1 MAHDDQTERVEALL
15 EGLNEPQREAVTHG
29 EGPLLILAGAGS
41 GKTRVLTHRIAYLIF
56 TGQSHPSEILAIT
69 FTNKAAQEMRGRVER
84 LLGGS
89 TRGMWL
95 MTFHAACARILRAS
109 GERLG
114 YTKRFTI
121 YDQADARRMVKR
133 CIEEVGVDPKRFA
146 PAAVHSQIS
155 QAKNKL
161 LFAEDCAQAVG
172 SPFEQVVAE
181 VYQLY
186 ESELHRMNAMDF
198 DDLLLRTVNLFELY
212 EDVRERYA
220 QMFKDVLVDEY
231 QDTNHAQY
239 RLLQLIVG
247 GGRRAPTRGERVNIP
262 GHRNLAVVGDDS
274 QSIYGFRGADV
285 TNILDFTDDFP
296 DARVVKLEQNYR
308 STQNILSAANA
319 VIANN
324 RGGIA
329 KRLWSEK
336 GAGSPIR
343 VHGLEDEH
351 AEARF
356 VVGEIERLVDEGA
369 SRAEIAVFYRTN
381 AMSRVIEDM
390 LVRREI
396 AYQVIGGTKF
406 YERAEIKDAIA
417 YLAWIAN
424 PFDVVSFQ
432 RVVNSP
438 RRGLGQTSLSR
449 IVAHSATVGQSV
461 WEVAGAANR
470 IPGLGAAAI
479 KSLTRFMSTM
489 EELSELAGGGVPV
502 GDLMEAVLSRSG
514 YTEALE
520 SESVGGG
527 EKAFE
532 AQGRLENL
540 QQLVEVA
547 HEFDASMQA
556 EEDTLELFLQELA
569 LKSDADSRSDE
580 EGLVT
585 LMTLHNA
592 KGLEYPTVF
601 VAGCEEGVFPH
612 QRALDEGGLEEERRL
627 FYVAVTRAMR
637 ELYFTYARRRSV
649 FGASTYGLSSR
660 FLDEIPADL
669 TERDELPAPRPGGAR
684 MGLGLGGVGGGA
696 RASANGGADRG
707 GGSWQSSTPST
718 ATSFKLGEDVN
729 HAAFGEGVVTG
740 VEPGGIIVVRFASD
754 GSERKLMADYAP
766 VTRR

>member
-1 MAHDDQTERVEALL
+1 
-15 EGLNEPQREAVTHG
+15 
-29 EGPLLILAGAGS
+29 
-41 GKTRVLTHRIAYLIF
+41 
-56 TGQSHPSEILAIT
+56 
-69 FTNKAAQEMRGRVER
+69 
-84 LLGGS
+84 
-89 TRGMWL
+89 
-95 MTFHAACARILRAS
+95 
-109 GERLG
+109 
-114 YTKRFTI
+114 
-121 YDQADARRMVKR
+121 
-133 CIEEVGVDPKRFA
+133 
-146 PAAVHSQIS
+146 
-155 QAKNKL
+155 
-161 LFAEDCAQAVG
+161 
-172 SPFEQVVAE
+172 
-181 VYQLY
+181 
-186 ESELHRMNAMDF
+186 
-198 DDLLLRTVNLFELY
+198 
-212 EDVRERYA
+212 
-220 QMFKDVLVDEY
+220 
-231 QDTNHAQY
+231 
-239 RLLQLIVG
+239 
-247 GGRRAPTRGERVNIP
+247 
-262 GHRNLAVVGDDS
+262 
-274 QSIYGFRGADV
+274 
-285 TNILDFTDDFP
+285 
-296 DARVVKLEQNYR
+296 
-308 STQNILSAANA
+308 
-319 VIANN
+319 
-324 RGGIA
+324 
-329 KRLWSEK
+329 
-336 GAGSPIR
+336 
-343 VHGLEDEH
+343 
-351 AEARF
+351 
-356 VVGEIERLVDEGA
+356 
-369 SRAEIAVFYRTN
+369 VFYRTN

-417 YLAWIAN
+417 YLGWIAN

-432 RVVNSP
+432 RVANSP

-449 IVAHSATVGQSV
+449 IVAHSATIGQSV
-461 WEVAGAANR
+461 WEVVAAADR

-489 EELSELAGGGVPV
+489 EELAALAADGVPV

-592 KGLEYPTVF
+592 KGLEYPIVF

-684 MGLGLGGVGGGA
+684 MALGPGAVGIGA
-696 RASANGGADRG
+696 RASANGGSHPGRTPAG
-707 GGSWQSSTPST
+707 TPSGAQASGSWKSSAPST
-718 ATSFKLGEDVN
+718 ATAFKLGEDVT

-766 VTRR
+766 VNRRE